1 MNNFISLYESSQLDN
16 RSTNSIQHINNATRD
31 FMASNENGNY
41 IIIHKNETSIFL
53 SILVF
58 SVYIITMLSS
68 FIGNTIAIYIFLRKR
83 KNFSIKHATMMK
95 SFISSEKQVDSNS
108 EHYPQSLANSQVDEN
123 FNTTRGTYDHHMN
136 LLKKNL
142 DTSIE
147 KAPKH
152 LHHITRNTSH
162 KQTFYMNAAFNYYL
176 ASLGI
181 SDLFMGLF
189 CIPFTFTQI
198 YLHNWP
204 FPDLMCPLVVYVQLV
219 MVTASSLT
227 NTIISLNRL
236 FGIISPFRI
245 DYWPSRHQKSLTIC
259 IIISIWII
267 AFSGSTVQLFATR
280 TQRQGQNSNQI
291 EGQEGY
297 LTDRKLCQES
307 WNGDDYKRSIYTVV
321 LFLVIYII
329 PLGIQTST
337 YGYISVRLWNRKT
350 PGESIK
356 GVEEMRIKEKK
367 RIIKMLAFIVAM
379 FGICWLP
386 SHLFF
391 LLQDFSPLFRNMPEN
406 KTRIVYGI
414 CHWIAMSNSFVNPI
428 IYLVMSKSFRTDFKR
443 IVQCIFPCWKSGNL
457 PNS

>member
-1 MNNFISLYESSQLDN
+1 MNNFSSVYESGQLNIWSTSSVNHIDN
-16 RSTNSIQHINNATRD
+16 VTENL
-31 FMASNENGNY
+31 MSNDMYENY

-68 FIGNTIAIYIFLRKR
+68 FIGNTIAICIFLRKR
-83 KNFSIKHATMMK
+83 KKFGIKYRTTMK
-95 SFISSEKQVDSNS
+95 PFTSTEKQVDPHS
-108 EHYPQSLANSQVDEN
+108 ENYLQSFKNRHVDGN
-123 FNTTRGTYDHHMN
+123 YSSSASDYDHNN

-142 DTSIE
+142 DNSIE

-152 LHHITRNTSH
+152 LHHIMRNTCQ
-162 KQTFYMNAAFNYYL
+162 KQTFYMNGAFNYYL

-198 YLHNWP
+198 YLHHWP
-204 FPDLMCPLVVYVQLV
+204 FPDLMCPIVVYVQLV

-227 NTIISLNRL
+227 NTVISLNRL
-236 FGIISPFRI
+236 FGIISPFRF
-245 DYWPSRHQKSLTIC
+245 DHWPSRHQKSLTIC
-259 IIISIWII
+259 IIISIWAIS
-267 AFSGSTVQLFATR
+267 FSGSTVQLFATR
-280 TQRQGQNSNQI
+280 TQRQGQNTNPLEQK
-291 EGQEGY
+291 EGY
-297 LTDRKLCQES
+297 SAGRKLCQES
-307 WNGDDYKRSIYTVV
+307 WDGDDYKRSIYTVV

-337 YGYISVRLWNRKT
+337 YGYISFRLWNRKT

-356 GVEEMRIKEKK
+356 GVEDMRIKEKK

-391 LLQDFSPLFRNMPEN
+391 LLQDFSTLFRNMPEHT
-406 KTRIVYGI
+406 TRLVYGM

-428 IYLVMSKSFRTDFKR
+428 IYLIMSRSFRSIR
-443 IVQCIFPCWKSGNL
+443 KSCLVTEELTTKN
-457 PNS
+457 NIARAK